1 MSGAV
6 TRFTVAGALLVVL
19 LAGGV
24 VAADTTE
31 GRSDTS
37 MDEVNVSAQYDPS
50 SPAQTATVNV
60 TVAATDSTLRDVQID
75 VERADET
82 LVVPDSFRTT
92 IIPSNQEVNV
102 TPVRRGGFEIER
114 LDPGETITIQFQ
126 VAVETLEPT
135 TVDAARI
142 SVAYTQRGQ
151 RLSQRYE
158 PTADIAA
165 NPWHE
170 RAQPTGDTGPF
181 ATPTVLSLVGLTG
194 TVLGA
199 TVVYFR
205 RPQSVSWDA
214 IEPAFSRARRRV
226 DDSVALTELDRLE
239 SSVKNEVAQTD
250 DDPGETEDDGSE
262 ESSGVA
268 GIGGSS
274 DEKSSIDDDMPK
286 L

>member
-1 MSGAV
+1 MSGVA
-6 TRFTVAGALLVVL
+6 TRLTVVVGLLVVI
-19 LAGGV
+19 LAGGI

-31 GRSDTS
+31 NRSVTS
-37 MDEVNVSAQYDPS
+37 MEEVNVSAQYDPS

-60 TVAATDSTLRDVQID
+60 TVAATDSALRDVQID
-75 VERADET
+75 VGRADET

-102 TPVRRGGFEIER
+102 TPVGRGGFETDR

-126 VAVETLEPT
+126 VALETLEPT
-135 TVDAARI
+135 TVDAAWI
-142 SVAYTQRGQ
+142 SVTYTQRGQ

-170 RAQPTGDTGPF
+170 RAQPAGDTGPF
-181 ATPTVLSLVGLTG
+181 ANPTVLSLVGLTG

-199 TVVYFR
+199 TIVYFR

-239 SSVKNEVAQTD
+239 SSVKNEVAEPEED
-250 DDPGETEDDGSE
+250 SGETEEDGSE
-262 ESSGVA
+262 ENLGTP